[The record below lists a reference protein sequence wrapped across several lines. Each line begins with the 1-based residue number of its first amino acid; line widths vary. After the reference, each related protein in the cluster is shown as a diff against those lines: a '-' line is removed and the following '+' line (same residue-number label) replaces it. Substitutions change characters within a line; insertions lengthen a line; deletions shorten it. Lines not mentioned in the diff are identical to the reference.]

1 MLFEILTL
9 PCFWVSLASL
19 MGLQLVV
26 PDIEGARTEL
36 VDKGVDVSDIQHFEN
51 GAWVPGPGGDWNSF
65 VFFSDPDGNG
75 WVMQESPAS

>member
-1 MLFEILTL
+1 ME
-9 PCFWVSLASL
+9 PGSLG
-19 MGLQLVV
+19 GLQLVV

-51 GAWVPGPGGDWNSF
+51 GGWTDGPGGDWNSF